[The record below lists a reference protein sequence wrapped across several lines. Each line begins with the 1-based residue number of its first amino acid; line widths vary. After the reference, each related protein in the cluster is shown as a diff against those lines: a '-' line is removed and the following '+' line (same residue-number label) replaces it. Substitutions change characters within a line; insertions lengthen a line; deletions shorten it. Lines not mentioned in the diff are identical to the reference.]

1 MENQSAVVTMLEGDI
16 ERLNRKI
23 ESMKEELDASNKMV
37 GILMEAL
44 NEERRAYRHRHEAPH
59 YRRPR
64 FRAHARRDVRPAPT
78 ERPLERIVRDR
89 EQGHGA
95 RAVRPALAL

>member
-23 ESMKEELDASNKMV
+23 ESIKEELDASNRMV

-44 NEERRAYRHRHEAPH
+44 NEARRA
-59 YRRPR
+59 
-64 FRAHARRDVRPAPT
+64 
-78 ERPLERIVRDR
+78 
-89 EQGHGA
+89 
-95 RAVRPALAL
+95 